1 MRQKFYFEI
10 EGKTISSRLKCYLS
24 FFSGEIVNKI
34 LTKYDG
40 LDKGGLCKLKLWLIG
55 DYIEIG
61 NLKSLFCSF
70 VNIDFPF

>member
-40 LDKGGLCKLKLWLIG
+40 LDKGGLCKLKL
-55 DYIEIG
+55 
-61 NLKSLFCSF
+61 
-70 VNIDFPF
+70 